1 MKLIALIIISIFVVI
16 FAIQNSSIVTVNLFN
31 KSFDGSLALII
42 ILCYLLGVIS
52 GFLYI
57 IPSII
62 RKNLTISELR
72 EKLNGQSKKD
82 TNLIK

>member
-31 KSFDGSLALII
+31 KSFDGSLALVI

-82 TNLIK
+82 TNQIK